1 MDQEWFEMPK
11 MRRRFFERAVW
22 IPLRAADTIN
32 ETGKIGYVGYKS
44 EFFGAASLAV
54 PFEQKSHANKLGWS
68 ELNINHSHS
77 VYIQGD
83 EYISTNLLSDFSDE
97 FVGEYLV
104 LQQHINCKEN
114 IEWHLSQDLVIALGL
129 KREVDV
135 WIRPDEGYIEIA
147 KLTRDEDGSPCRLEI
162 RASHLRDY
170 LCARKMALYISSYRD
185 RIETVENA
193 NHIKWETNT
202 ITDNNEIDRWEG
214 RISEMHE
221 GGMPFGSQTAIFH
234 VGRTDVDPDED
245 VPTFDFLAND
255 GVKSES
261 WTQKHQGRKL
271 FRIEGE
277 LWRTEWVDPA
287 TNSPIVRGDKIP
299 PTVYFITDSEG
310 TQENKETLAG
320 VSRWLWF
327 RPEVISAL
335 AHRRGGYLGW
345 YTRYTGSVSCS
356 PDYGVHFGINR
367 LGLVNVYAKD
377 IGELPDWQ
385 QKIWAGYNVSP
396 DGGVSEELLASQMR
410 AEPADT
416 QAPEAYLSKGLK
428 LLNKFSSEKLG
439 IKLLREH
446 HYIPELF
453 KKSHRFRAT
462 DKNGLYALAKD
473 IARLTADSIDTAA
486 IQKIISPPKG
496 AKLGSLKSLENL
508 IATKIK
514 PEMARKMLSS
524 LVGVYELR
532 NGDAHLPSTEI
543 DEAFVLIGIDQELPY
558 VHQGYQLLTE
568 CVSSIYGIAE
578 IIRDWDQLQP

>member
-11 MRRRFFERAVW
+11 MRSRFFERAVW
-22 IPLRAADTIN
+22 IPLRSINTI
-32 ETGKIGYVGYKS
+32 EEIGKHGFAGYKS
-44 EFFGAASLAV
+44 EFFGAGSLAV
-54 PFEQKSHANKLGWS
+54 PLEQKDAADKLGWMDIGIS
-68 ELNINHSHS
+68 HSHS
-77 VYIQGD
+77 GYIQDD
-83 EYISTNLLSDFSDE
+83 EYTPANVYKDYGNDL
-97 FVGEYLV
+97 VGEHLV
-104 LQQHINCKEN
+104 MEQRGNSIEN
-114 IEWHLSQDLVIALGL
+114 TEWHLSQDFVITLGL
-129 KREVDV
+129 KREDDIWVC
-135 WIRPDEGYIEIA
+135 PDDGYVEAA
-147 KLTRDEDGSPCRLEI
+147 KVYRRVDGSPYLLEV
-162 RASHLRDY
+162 RASYLRDY
-170 LCARKMALYISSYRD
+170 LCARKMALRITSYRD
-185 RIETVENA
+185 RVEVSDNTD
-193 NHIKWETNT
+193 HIKWGEKHVTE
-202 ITDNNEIDRWEG
+202 NNEMDRWEG
-214 RISEMHE
+214 RISEIHE

-245 VPTFDFLAND
+245 VPTFDFPANN

-310 TQENKETLAG
+310 TQENKETLAR

-345 YTRYTGSVSCS
+345 HTSYTGSVSCS
-356 PDYGVHFGINR
+356 PDYSVHFGINR

-396 DGGVSEELLASQMR
+396 DGKVSEELLASQMR

-428 LLNKFSSEKLG
+428 LLNEFSSEKLG
-439 IKLLREH
+439 IKLMREH
-446 HYIPELF
+446 HYIPELL

-486 IQKIISPPKG
+486 IQKVVSPPKG
-496 AKLGSLKSLENL
+496 SKWGSLKSLENL

-532 NGDAHLPSTEI
+532 HGDAHLPSTEI
-543 DEAFVLIGIDQELPY
+543 DEAFALIGIDQELPY
-558 VHQGYQLLTE
+558 VHQGYQLLSE
-568 CVSSIYGIAE
+568 CVSSIYGISE
-578 IIRDWDQLQP
+578 ILRDWDQLQP